1 MSSTTQWTAVIIS
14 LLCFSFSPS
23 RADPVQPPP
32 QLHLKLNQKSKVA
45 QEKGFVRVSR
55 YLQYISIRP
64 CLKHLFE
71 ILGGIVGDYSYL
83 EDLINPVGLPQ

>member
-14 LLCFSFSPS
+14 PLCYSFSPS

-45 QEKGFVRVSR
+45 QEKGFVR
-55 YLQYISIRP
+55 
-64 CLKHLFE
+64 
-71 ILGGIVGDYSYL
+71 
-83 EDLINPVGLPQ
+83 DLIPTVHKHQAMLKTAV